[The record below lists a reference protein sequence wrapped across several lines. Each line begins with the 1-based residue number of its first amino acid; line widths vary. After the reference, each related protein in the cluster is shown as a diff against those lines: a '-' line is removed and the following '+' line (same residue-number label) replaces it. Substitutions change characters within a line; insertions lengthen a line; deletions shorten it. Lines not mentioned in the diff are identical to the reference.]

1 MRGHVVFEIPKPCC
15 VRVPHALKLLDY
27 HCATLFVGGA
37 CNAITASQDFFSS
50 ALNPIENVPPSLAPI
65 ARRPASGGTV
75 AEHYL
80 LRSRRAG
87 GKQLRRC
94 EKRCGSEVKCFYLTW
109 VAHPSD
115 QVCRIKQVELSGV
128 LSACSPRNH
137 VAPHVAK
144 EVVSSAASKVSNRQP
159 QAAVTYT
166 VDG

>member
-1 MRGHVVFEIPKPCC
+1 MKYPNHVVSGSRTHSNCW
-15 VRVPHALKLLDY
+15 
-27 HCATLFVGGA
+27 
-37 CNAITASQDFFSS
+37 ITIAQLCSWAGLVMRSPQV
-50 ALNPIENVPPSLAPI
+50 NVPPSLAPF